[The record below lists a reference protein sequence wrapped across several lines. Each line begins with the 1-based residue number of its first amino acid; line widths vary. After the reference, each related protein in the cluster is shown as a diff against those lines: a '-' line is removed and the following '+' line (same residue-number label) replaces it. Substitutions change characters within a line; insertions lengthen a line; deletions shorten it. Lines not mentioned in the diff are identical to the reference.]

1 MRKSPSEGETV
12 RYFRRLTARRG
23 VADADGNE
31 VKLGEIS
38 KLKLR
43 NEPYRVTRQLTLTTY
58 QLEHPETGKPKPR
71 PAHIS
76 QIARLKVPQQPRTA
90 ADEAEQPSSDDVAPI
105 GEQDTWEEL
114 RSPGHTILR
123 FRDVEVYWLRVAEVL
138 AVDLENC
145 TAELWYYLRSR
156 QHFYYELA

>member
-1 MRKSPSEGETV
+1 MPGEMV

-23 VADADGNE
+23 VADANGNE

-43 NEPYRVTRQLTLTTY
+43 NEPYRATRQLTPTTY

-76 QIARLKVPQQPRTA
+76 QIARLKVPQQPRIA
-90 ADEAEQPSSDDVAPI
+90 VDGEEQPSPDDAAPV
-105 GEQDTWEEL
+105 GEQDTWGNLGHQGTLSFDSEMV
-114 RSPGHTILR
+114 RSTG
-123 FRDVEVYWLRVAEVL
+123 
-138 AVDLENC
+138 
-145 TAELWYYLRSR
+145 
-156 QHFYYELA
+156 

>member
-1 MRKSPSEGETV
+1 MDVARAKALGKSREQFNQSRIEEKLLPGEMV

-43 NEPYRVTRQLTLTTY
+43 NEPYRATRQLTPTTY

-76 QIARLKVPQQPRTA
+76 QIARLKVPQQPRIA
-90 ADEAEQPSSDDVAPI
+90 VNEEEQQPPNGVPLV
-105 GEQDTWEEL
+105 GEQDAWGNLDRQGTL
-114 RSPGHTILR
+114 FFGSKMMRSTG
-123 FRDVEVYWLRVAEVL
+123 
-138 AVDLENC
+138 
-145 TAELWYYLRSR
+145 
-156 QHFYYELA
+156 